1 MPQDD
6 LTKAR
11 KRHTCKLCDGWI
23 EVGERHHVYQCTPW
37 DGIND
42 QFYTWRSHEKCQD
55 FASMWDDNDEGQTGD
70 WFIATLEGVYGP
82 CIYRVLENFT
92 REDGRGCIMDY
103 LPPFEH

>member
-1 MPQDD
+1 
-6 LTKAR
+6 
-11 KRHTCKLCDGWI
+11 
-23 EVGERHHVYQCTPW
+23 
-37 DGIND
+37 
-42 QFYTWRSHEKCQD
+42 
-55 FASMWDDNDEGQTGD
+55 MWDDNDEGQTGD